1 MVIEPCFFIDSHG
14 IKYIYVE
21 TNTMEIAGYQA
32 DETQSELYKVTV
44 GLHSQLELGDQAV
57 AEQ

>member
-1 MVIEPCFFIDSHG
+1 
-14 IKYIYVE
+14 
-21 TNTMEIAGYQA
+21 MEIAGYQA